1 MIYTGNWTS
10 LKYVEKNSLQ
20 VWDFIAS
27 FSYLTESEQMAI
39 QTKVALQILFQ
50 EFKRCV
56 SGCGKMIANWKA
68 LKYLTIVFFE
78 GGCTS
83 N

>member
-27 FSYLTESEQMAI
+27 FSYLTDSEQMTI
-39 QTKVALQILFQ
+39 QTKVALQFFFQ

-56 SGCGKMIANWKA
+56 SGYGKMISNWNA
-68 LKYLTIVFFE
+68 LKY
-78 GGCTS
+78 
-83 N
+83 